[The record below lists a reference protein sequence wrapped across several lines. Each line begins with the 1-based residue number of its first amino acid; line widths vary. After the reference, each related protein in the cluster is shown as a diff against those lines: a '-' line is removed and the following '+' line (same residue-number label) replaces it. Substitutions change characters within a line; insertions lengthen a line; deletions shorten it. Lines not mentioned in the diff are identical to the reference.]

1 MDFLTDHNYHLLI
14 IMIIISIS
22 IHKLYTDNL
31 ARRHP
36 MTHLPEAATDSLIKR
51 SLVNFQ
57 PPELERIR
65 ACIFKSI
72 GVVARAFCESE
83 LTMLCAI
90 RENHVEIG
98 TVDNYLGRFCIFI
111 EYQGLQVLKPVHA
124 IH

>member
-1 MDFLTDHNYHLLI
+1 MNFLTDHNYHLQI
-14 IMIIISIS
+14 IIILISIS
-22 IHKLYTDNL
+22 IHQLYTSILNQL
-31 ARRHP
+31 QP
-36 MTHLPEAATDSLIKR
+36 MNTLPKAATDSLIKR

-90 RENHVEIG
+90 RENQVEIG
-98 TVDNYLGRFCIFI
+98 TVDNYLGHFCIFI